1 MPVPGGEF
9 CNRNAREGIFMPRKT
24 RTKLFG
30 LLLVAFACFSTSGAS
45 ALLQQSAVAPGTIL
59 PIRLNKSLSSRKSK
73 PGDVISG
80 RIMQDVPLQNGS
92 LIHSGTRVMGRV
104 LSVTP
109 AASGGNTQISFQF
122 DSIQLGHSAVPITTN
137 LRALASLSEI
147 DDAQLPLYGG
157 DRGTPSTAYT
167 TVQIGGDEVVY
178 RGGGPVARGET
189 VVGKPVY
196 GGVLATVG
204 SPPGAPCRGAIE
216 GNNQPQALWL
226 FSSDACGVYGY
237 AGVSISHAGRTNPA
251 GQILLSTSGHELNIR
266 AGSGMLLRVN
276 PQ

>member
-1 MPVPGGEF
+1 VPAPNGAF
-9 CNRNAREGIFMPRKT
+9 RNRSALKDIFMRGKT
-24 RTKLFG
+24 RTTILSLLFAT
-30 LLLVAFACFSTSGAS
+30 LCAFSASGATS
-45 ALLQQSAVAPGTIL
+45 LLQQSVVAPGTIL
-59 PIRLNKSLSSRKSK
+59 PIRLNSSLSSRKSK

-92 LIHSGTRVMGRV
+92 SIHRGTRVMGRV
-104 LSVTP
+104 LSVAP
-109 AASGGNTQISFQF
+109 AANGGDAQISFQF
-122 DSIQLGHSAVPITTN
+122 DSIQSGHSAIAVTTN
-137 LRALASLSEI
+137 LRALASPSEI

-167 TVQIGGDEVVY
+167 TVQIGNDEVVY
-178 RGGGPVARGET
+178 RGGGPVARGDI

-196 GGVLATVG
+196 GGVLVTV
-204 SPPGAPCRGAIE
+204 SSAPDAPCRGAIE

-237 AGVSISHAGRTNPA
+237 AGVSISHAGRTNPS
-251 GQILLSTSGHELNIR
+251 GQIVLSTSGRELNIR
-266 AGSGMLLRVN
+266 GGSGMLLRVD

>member
-1 MPVPGGEF
+1 MP
-9 CNRNAREGIFMPRKT
+9 NKT
-24 RTKLFG
+24 RTKVFG
-30 LLLVAFACFSTSGAS
+30 LLLVAFACFSTGGAS
-45 ALLQQSAVAPGTIL
+45 ALYSQTVLAPGTIL
-59 PIRLNKSLSSRKSK
+59 PIRLNDSLSSRKSK

-80 RIMQDVPLQNGS
+80 RVMQNVPLQNGS
-92 LIHSGTRVMGRV
+92 SIHSGTRVLGRV

-109 AASGGNTQISFQF
+109 ATNGATTQISFQF
-122 DSIQLGHSAVPITTN
+122 DSIQSGHSRIPVTTN
-137 LRALASLSEI
+137 LRALASPLEI
-147 DDAQLPLYGG
+147 DSAQLPLYGG

-196 GGVLATVG
+196 GGVLVTV
-204 SPPGAPCRGAIE
+204 SSAPGTPCRGAFE

-251 GQILLSTSGHELNIR
+251 SQIVLATSNRELNIR
-266 AGSGMLLRVN
+266 AGSGMLLRVDS
-276 PQ
+276 Q

>member
-1 MPVPGGEF
+1 
-9 CNRNAREGIFMPRKT
+9 MPRRT
-24 RTKLFG
+24 RTIILILLFATLG
-30 LLLVAFACFSTSGAS
+30 AFSATAEI
-45 ALLQQSAVAPGTIL
+45 ALLRQSAVAPGTIL
-59 PIRLNKSLSSRKSK
+59 PISLNNSLSSRKSK
-73 PGDVISG
+73 PRDVISG

-92 LIHSGTRVMGRV
+92 SIHRGTRVMGRV

-109 AASGGNTQISFQF
+109 ATNGATTQISFQF
-122 DSIQLGHSAVPITTN
+122 DSIQSGHSAIPVTTN
-137 LRALASLSEI
+137 LRALASPSEI

-167 TVQIGGDEVVY
+167 TVQIGNDEVVY
-178 RGGGPVARGET
+178 RGGGPVARGDV

-196 GGVLATVG
+196 GGVLVTV
-204 SPPGAPCRGAIE
+204 SSAPDAPCRGAIE

-237 AGVSISHAGRTNPA
+237 AGVSISHAGRTNPT
-251 GQILLSTSGHELNIR
+251 GQIVLSTSGRELNIR
-266 AGSGMLLRVN
+266 GGSGMLLRVD

>member
-1 MPVPGGEF
+1 MS
-9 CNRNAREGIFMPRKT
+9 NNT
-24 RTKLFG
+24 RTKVFG
-30 LLLVAFACFSTSGAS
+30 LLFVAFACFSTSGAG
-45 ALLQQSAVAPGTIL
+45 ALLPQTILAPGTIL
-59 PIRLNKSLSSRKSK
+59 PISLNHSLSSRKSK

-80 RIMQDVPLQNGS
+80 HIMQDVLLQNGS
-92 LIHSGTRVMGRV
+92 SIRRGTRVMGRI

-109 AASGGNTQISFQF
+109 AANGAAAQISFQF
-122 DSIQLGHSAVPITTN
+122 DSIQSGHSAIPVTTN
-137 LRALASLSEI
+137 LRALASPLEI

-178 RGGGPVARGET
+178 RGGGPVARGNT

-196 GGVLATVG
+196 GGVLVTV
-204 SPPGAPCRGAIE
+204 SSAPGTPCRGAFE

-251 GQILLSTSGHELNIR
+251 GQIVLSTSNRELNIR
-266 AGSGMLLRVN
+266 AGSGMLLRVDS
-276 PQ
+276 Q

>member
-1 MPVPGGEF
+1 MPVPGGAF
-9 CNRNAREGIFMPRKT
+9 CNRIVPEVLFMPYKT
-24 RTKLFG
+24 RTKVFG
-30 LLLVAFACFSTSGAS
+30 LLLVAFACFSTSGAG
-45 ALLQQSAVAPGTIL
+45 ALFSQTVVAPGTIL
-59 PIRLNKSLSSRKSK
+59 PISLNNSLSSRKSK

-92 LIHSGTRVMGRV
+92 SIHSGTRVMGHI

-109 AASGGNTQISFQF
+109 AANGGDAQISFQF
-122 DSIQLGHSAVPITTN
+122 DSIQLGHSAIPVNTN

-178 RGGGPVARGET
+178 RVGGPVARGDT

-196 GGVLATVG
+196 GGVLVSVSSA
-204 SPPGAPCRGAIE
+204 PGAPCRGAIE

-237 AGVSISHAGRTNPA
+237 AGVSIGHAGRFNPA
-251 GQILLSTSGHELNIR
+251 GQTLLSTSGRELNIR
-266 AGSGMLLRVN
+266 AGSGLLLRVD
-276 PQ
+276 

>member
-1 MPVPGGEF
+1 VPASDRAF
-9 CNRNAREGIFMPRKT
+9 RNRSALEDIFMPRKT
-24 RTKLFG
+24 HTLILILLF
-30 LLLVAFACFSTSGAS
+30 ATMGAVTAS
-45 ALLQQSAVAPGTIL
+45 AEIALLQQSAVAPGTIL
-59 PIRLNKSLSSRKSK
+59 PISLNNSLSSRKSK

-92 LIHSGTRVMGRV
+92 SIHRGTRVMGRV

-109 AASGGNTQISFQF
+109 ATNGATTQISFQF
-122 DSIQLGHSAVPITTN
+122 DSIRSGHSWIPVTTN
-137 LRALASLSEI
+137 LRALASPSEI

-167 TVQIGGDEVVY
+167 TVQIGHDEVVY
-178 RGGGPVARGET
+178 RGGGPVAHGDV

-196 GGVLATVG
+196 GGVLVTV
-204 SPPGAPCRGAIE
+204 SSAPDMPCRGAIE
-216 GNNQPQALWL
+216 ENNQPQALWL

-237 AGVSISHAGRTNPA
+237 SGVSISHAGRTNPR
-251 GQILLSTSGHELNIR
+251 GQIILSTTNRQLNVR
-266 AGSGMLLRVN
+266 SGSGMLLRVD

>member
-1 MPVPGGEF
+1 MPGK
-9 CNRNAREGIFMPRKT
+9 ARATILSL
-24 RTKLFG
+24 LFAI
-30 LLLVAFACFSTSGAS
+30 LCAFSASGATS
-45 ALLQQSAVAPGTIL
+45 LLQQSVVAPGTIL
-59 PIRLNKSLSSRKSK
+59 PIRLHSSLSSRKSK

-92 LIHSGTRVMGRV
+92 SIHRGTRVMGRV
-104 LSVTP
+104 LSVAP
-109 AASGGNTQISFQF
+109 AANGGDAQISFQF
-122 DSIQLGHSAVPITTN
+122 DSIQSGHSAISVTTN
-137 LRALASLSEI
+137 LRALASPSEI

-167 TVQIGGDEVVY
+167 TVQIGNDEVVY
-178 RGGGPVARGET
+178 RGGGPVARGDI

-196 GGVLATVG
+196 GGVLVTV
-204 SPPGAPCRGAIE
+204 SSAPDAPCRGAIE

-251 GQILLSTSGHELNIR
+251 GQIVLSTSGRELNIR
-266 AGSGMLLRVN
+266 GGSGMLLRVD
-276 PQ
+276 PE